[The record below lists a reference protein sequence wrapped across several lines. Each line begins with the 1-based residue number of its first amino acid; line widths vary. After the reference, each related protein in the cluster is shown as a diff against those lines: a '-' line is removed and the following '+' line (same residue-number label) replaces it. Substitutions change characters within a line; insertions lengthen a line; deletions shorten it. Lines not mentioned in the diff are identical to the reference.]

1 MTKQER
7 SLGEL
12 LARRDRS
19 LESMVN
25 KADSANTLILQS
37 LFDRQIQEYVHT
49 RCRVPI
55 GVYDRWTYRLNSAI
69 IHHPSDYDGYPNLRA
84 QHRFI
89 SGRDDDDD
97 QRWK

>member
-7 SLGEL
+7 SSGEWM
-12 LARRDRS
+12 ARRDRN
-19 LESMVN
+19 LESMLN
-25 KADSANTLILQS
+25 KADRANTLILQS

-55 GVYDRWTYRLNSAI
+55 GAYDRWTYRLNSSI
-69 IHHPSDYDGYPNLRA
+69 IHHPSDYDGYPNLCA

-89 SGRDDDDD
+89 SGEDDND
-97 QRWK
+97 QRWR